1 MVQSMTSYGR
11 HSISKKYYSIE
22 TEIKSLNSKFF
33 DFNIR
38 NSPQIKLDEN
48 KIRSILKKK
57 LTRGKIDVTIS
68 IYEKSKDH
76 RKIIDSKKF
85 KNLYSEIKSLARS
98 HNDDIILNNTL
109 KFSEKLL
116 ASENINLSQNII
128 YDSINKAA
136 NACIKYR
143 LKEGKTILKDLQKKI
158 KSIHKDLKK
167 IILIDKRQ
175 IKNKRKALKEKILD
189 IEGLKVDQNRLE
201 QEIFFYLDKIDINEE
216 INRLKSNL
224 YLFEETMKSKTSQGK
239 KLNFICQ
246 EIGREINTI
255 GSKCSEFAIQKKVIE
270 MKNNLEK
277 IKEENYNIV

>member
-1 MVQSMTSYGR
+1 MIQSMTSYGR
-11 HSISKKYYSIE
+11 HSISKRYYSIE

-76 RKIIDSKKF
+76 KKIIDSKKF

-167 IILIDKRQ
+167 IILIDKRH
-175 IKNKRKALKEKILD
+175 IKNKRKTLKEKILD
-189 IEGLKVDQNRLE
+189 IKGLKVDQNRLE

>member
-76 RKIIDSKKF
+76 KKIIDSKKF

-143 LKEGKTILKDLQKKI
+143 VKEGKTILKDLQKKI
-158 KSIHKDLKK
+158 KSIHKDLKN
-167 IILIDKRQ
+167 IILIDKKQ

-189 IEGLKVDQNRLE
+189 IKGLKVDQNRLE
-201 QEIFFYLDKIDINEE
+201 QEVFFYLDKIDINEE

>member
-143 LKEGKTILKDLQKKI
+143 VKEGKTILKDLQKKI
-158 KSIHKDLKK
+158 KSIHKDLKN

-189 IEGLKVDQNRLE
+189 IKGLKVDQNRLE

>member
-109 KFSEKLL
+109 KFSEKILV
-116 ASENINLSQNII
+116 SENINLSQNII

-175 IKNKRKALKEKILD
+175 IKNKRNALKEKILD
-189 IEGLKVDQNRLE
+189 IKGLKVDQNRLE

>member
-189 IEGLKVDQNRLE
+189 IKGLKVDQNRLE

>member
-76 RKIIDSKKF
+76 KKIIDSKKF

-143 LKEGKTILKDLQKKI
+143 VKEGKTILKDLQKKI
-158 KSIHKDLKK
+158 KSIHKDLKN

-189 IEGLKVDQNRLE
+189 IKGLKVDQNRLE